1 VSVVDGKDEVV
12 DDAMVWLGRG
22 PATFTGEDVA
32 ELSVHGNPVIVER
45 VMDVLRGAGAE
56 DAGPGAFTRQ
66 AVASGRM
73 DLLAAEGLAA
83 LLDARGWQG
92 VTAARAA
99 MEGHLAGAMAPLR
112 SRLVDAL
119 AGLEVALDHPEEAE
133 AFEDET
139 LAAPIR
145 ALVSEASLLLE
156 GAARARRAVHGARV
170 VLAGEPN
177 AGKSSLFNALLGEAR
192 AIVHPTAGTTR
203 DGIEAAMVWRGVPL
217 TWVDTAGDRA
227 TDDAIEALGVA
238 RARAER
244 SRADVVVVVL
254 RARPDGPTP
263 GERALLA
270 ETATRARVVVVNGV
284 DEAPAPPGLLGTI
297 APRGEG
303 IDALLDA
310 VVGVLG
316 DVEGEGTRVAAINA
330 RQVGLLQSLITHA
343 EEALAALPW
352 AGVAVAAEQL
362 LEALA
367 TLDSLTGAD
376 GREDV
381 RDRVFSR
388 FCIGK

>member
-1 VSVVDGKDEVV
+1 
-12 DDAMVWLGRG
+12 
-22 PATFTGEDVA
+22 
-32 ELSVHGNPVIVER
+32 VHGNPVIVER

-99 MEGHLAGAMAPLR
+99 MEGHLARAMAPLR

-139 LAAPIR
+139 LAA
-145 ALVSEASLLLE
+145 LE